1 MENMITGRIKRR
13 LMGSCLFLCLS
24 LVLTACNNDDDDSS
38 ANKPTEKTPT
48 LNCAP

>member
-1 MENMITGRIKRR
+1 MENRVTGRIKRR

-24 LVLTACNNDDDDSS
+24 LLLTACNNDDDSS
-38 ANKPTEKTPT
+38 SNKPTEKTPT